1 MSVSM
6 PQKRYYRQRAH
17 SNPMA
22 DHTFEYPVCPED
34 MDWSQLYPEFF
45 SDHQSTQKAAQVEF
59 ADIGCGYGGLL
70 VELSPLFPKQ
80 LILGLEIRVKVS
92 DYVQDRVRSLR
103 AAETGSYQNIACLRS
118 NAMKYLPNFFSKGQ
132 LSKMFFLFPDPHFKK
147 TKHKWRII
155 SPTLLA
161 EYAYTL
167 RVGGLVYTN
176 TDVEEVHLWM
186 VKHFSEHLL
195 FTRVP
200 DAELV
205 DDVIISRLGTCTEEG
220 KKVQRNG
227 GKNYLAVFRRV
238 IQRQNIPKTS
248 RAF

>member
-1 MSVSM
+1 M

-22 DHTFEYPVCPED
+22 HHTFDYPVCPEE
-34 MDWSQLYPEFF
+34 MDWSELYPHFLAG
-45 SDHQSTQKAAQVEF
+45 DAAEKNSSRVEF

-70 VELSPLFPKQ
+70 VELSPLFPDK
-80 LILGLEIRVKVS
+80 LMLGLEIRVKVS
-92 DYVQDRVRSLR
+92 DYVRDRIQSLR
-103 AAETGSYQNIACLRS
+103 ASEPGSYQNIACLRS

-167 RVGGLVYTN
+167 RLEGLVYTM
-176 TDVEEVHLWM
+176 TDVEEVHTWM
-186 VKHFSEHLL
+186 VKHFTEHPL
-195 FTRVP
+195 FARVT
-200 DAELV
+200 EEQLV
-205 DDVIISRLGTCTEEG
+205 DDVIVSRLGTCTEEG

-227 GKNYLAVFRRV
+227 GKNFLAVFRR
-238 IQRQNIPKTS
+238 IEDPNKD
-248 RAF
+248 

>member
-1 MSVSM
+1 MSSSM

-22 DHTFEYPVCPED
+22 HHTFDYPLCPEE
-34 MDWSQLYPEFF
+34 MDWSTLYPDFF
-45 SDHQSTQKAAQVEF
+45 TGSLPEQQTHKVEF

-70 VELSPLFPKQ
+70 VELSPLFPEK

-92 DYVQDRVRSLR
+92 DYVQDRIKSLR
-103 AAETGSYQNIACLRS
+103 ASEPGSYQNIACLRS

-155 SPTLLA
+155 SSTLLA

-167 RVGGLVYTN
+167 RVGGLVYTI

-186 VKHFSEHLL
+186 VKHFTEHPL
-195 FTRVP
+195 FARVP
-200 DAELV
+200 DEELV
-205 DDVIISRLGTCTEEG
+205 DDVIVSRLGTCTEEG

-227 GKNYLAVFRRV
+227 GKNFLAVFRR
-238 IQRQNIPKTS
+238 TEDS
-248 RAF
+248 H